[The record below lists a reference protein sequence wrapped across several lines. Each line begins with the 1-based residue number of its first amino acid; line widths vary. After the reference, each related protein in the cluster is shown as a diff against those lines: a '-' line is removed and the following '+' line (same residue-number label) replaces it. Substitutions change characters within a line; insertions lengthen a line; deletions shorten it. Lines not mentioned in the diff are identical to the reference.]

1 MSDEKLKKSIVLQGS
16 ILAGAGL
23 ISKVIGFVYRI
34 PMANVIG
41 NTGNGLYSVAF
52 GIYNIALTLSSYSM
66 PLAIS
71 KLMSARLAKK
81 EFKNAHRM
89 FADAL
94 AFAMIAGLCA
104 ALVLFFGA
112 GAFAGLYHKQGLEA
126 PLRVLAP
133 TVFVVALLGSCRGY
147 YQGHR
152 NMLPTALSQVLEQVV
167 NAVVSVVAASALVKA
182 ATEHPEDAVYDSP
195 AAAGAA
201 GGTLGT
207 LAGAAAALLFFALLF
222 FFDREKRLKEKS
234 GEDTHDESHAL
245 IMKAL
250 LLTVLPV
257 ILSQTVYQ
265 IGYTTDD
272 LLFGN
277 LMVLKG
283 FSEQDVTSLQG
294 VFNTQYNQMINLP
307 VAIATAMAA
316 ATLPSIVVSH
326 TRGEREKVKEKTN
339 TVLKINML
347 IAFPSAVG
355 LAVLAEPI
363 MGVLFPRL
371 GEYLPVAV
379 MLLRTG
385 SAAVVFYAL
394 STLTNSILQGCDRM
408 RLPVIHS
415 AAALVIHIL
424 LVAFCIRYTSLGVYS
439 LVIGNVTF
447 PLCVSI
453 MNGFSIRKLLG
464 YRFQWSRS
472 FIKPLI
478 ASLIMGAVA
487 RGVYTGIL
495 RWNDGLSEKLGMLI
509 AMMSAIFIG
518 ALSYFVLLSFLR
530 VLTRDELRQIPV
542 VKRWY
547 S

>member
-1 MSDEKLKKSIVLQGS
+1 MSEKQLKKSIVLQGS

-23 ISKVIGFVYRI
+23 ISKVIGFLYRI
-34 PMANVIG
+34 PMANIIG

-66 PLAIS
+66 PLAVS

-81 EFKNAHRM
+81 EYKNAHRM
-89 FADAL
+89 FRDAL
-94 AFAMIAGLCA
+94 IFATITGLTA

-112 GAFAGLYHKQGLEA
+112 GAFARIYQKQGLEA
-126 PLRVLAP
+126 PIRVLAP
-133 TVFVVALLGSCRGY
+133 TVFVVALLGSFRGY

-152 NMLPTALSQVLEQVV
+152 NMVPTALSQVVEQII
-167 NAVVSVVAASALVKA
+167 NAVVSVVAASSLVKLVTLHPDTA
-182 ATEHPEDAVYDSP
+182 PFETEAS
-195 AAAGAA
+195 AGAA

-207 LAGAAAALLFFALLF
+207 LAGAGTALLFFGLLF
-222 FFDREKRLKEKS
+222 LLDGGKRRKETM
-234 GEDTHDESHAL
+234 GGDICDETHAMVYRAL
-245 IMKAL
+245 F
-250 LLTVLPV
+250 LTVLPV

-265 IGYTTDD
+265 IGYTVDD

-277 LMVLKG
+277 LMVKKG
-283 FSEQDVTSLQG
+283 FAETDVTSLQG

-326 TRGEREKVKEKTN
+326 TRGEAGQVKTKTDM
-339 TVLKINML
+339 VLKINML

-371 GEYLPVAV
+371 GEYMPVAV

-385 SAAVVFYAL
+385 SFAVVFYAL
-394 STLTNSILQGCDRM
+394 STLTTSILQGCDRM

-415 AAALVIHIL
+415 AIALLIHIAV
-424 LVAFCIRYTSLGVYS
+424 VAGCILFTDLGVYA
-439 LVIGNVTF
+439 LIIGNVTF
-447 PLCVSI
+447 PLCVSV
-453 MNGFSIRKLLG
+453 MNGYSVYRILN
-464 YRFQWSRS
+464 YRFQWSRT
-472 FIKPLI
+472 FIRPLI
-478 ASLIMGAVA
+478 ASLIMGIVA
-487 RGVYTGIL
+487 HGVYKRIVLLNPELPAGM
-495 RWNDGLSEKLGMLI
+495 NMLI
-509 AMMSAIFIG
+509 SMTA
-518 ALSYFVLLSFLR
+518 ALFMAFLTYFVSLSFLR
-530 VLTRDELRQIPV
+530 VMTREELQRIPV
-542 VKRWY
+542 IKRWY